1 METSD
6 VIGIAGVSVLLVAFF
21 LDLFGIIAEV
31 ATFYIVLNFVGAAI
45 ACYAS
50 VLIHFM
56 PFVVLEGTWSLV
68 ALFALVRPYI
78 KKV

>member
-1 METSD
+1 MQISD
-6 VIGIAGVSVLLVAFF
+6 VIGIAGVSLLLVAFF
-21 LDLFGIIAEV
+21 LNLFGIIEKEAK
-31 ATFYIVLNFVGAAI
+31 FYIVLNFVGAAI

-68 ALFALVRPYI
+68 ALIALVRPI
-78 KKV
+78 FKKV

>member
-6 VIGIAGVSVLLVAFF
+6 VIGIAGVSLLLVAFF
-21 LDLFGIIAEV
+21 LNLFGIIEKEAKI
-31 ATFYIVLNFVGAAI
+31 YIVLNFVGAAI

-68 ALFALVRPYI
+68 ALIALVRPI
-78 KKV
+78 FKKV

>member
-1 METSD
+1 MKLSD
-6 VIGIAGVSVLLVAFF
+6 IIGIAGVSLLLIAFF
-21 LDLFGIIAEV
+21 LNLFGIVEKE
-31 ATFYIVLNFVGAAI
+31 TRLYIILNFVGAAI

-50 VLIHFM
+50 VLINFL

-68 ALFALVRPYI
+68 AFIALLRPLI